1 MAVSDHHIRE
11 ALARYVSGEISLV
24 EFQEWFIPRAWEVL
38 AEGGPAA
45 DVTSD
50 LELLLAE
57 FTNGQWTE
65 RDLREALKQHATVPL
80 GGIVFVSSPAPWMIT
95 TWSQPW
101 IEPTG
106 FFHWF
111 TSAAGAELGN
121 TTVDVRGGATVE
133 TPRISVEQ
141 AA

>member
-1 MAVSDHHIRE
+1 MAVSEHHMRE
-11 ALARYVSGEISLV
+11 ALARYVSGEVSLV
-24 EFQEWFIPRAWEVL
+24 EFQEWFIPRAWDIL

-65 RDLREALKQHATVPL
+65 RDLREALKPHATVPL
-80 GGIVFVSSPAPWMIT
+80 GGIVFVTSPASSVAT

-101 IEPTG
+101 IEPSG
-106 FFHWF
+106 LFRWL
-111 TSAAGAELGN
+111 TSATGAELGN
-121 TTVDVRGGATVE
+121 TTLDVRGHAAVE

>member
-1 MAVSDHHIRE
+1 MAVTEHHIRE
-11 ALARYVSGEISLV
+11 ALARYVSGEVSLV
-24 EFQEWFIPRAWEVL
+24 EFHEWFIPRAWEVL

-45 DVTSD
+45 GVASD

-65 RDLREALKQHATVPL
+65 RDLREALKPHATVPL
-80 GGIVFVSSPAPWMIT
+80 GGIIFVSSPASSVAT

-101 IEPTG
+101 IESTG
-106 FFHWF
+106 LFRWF

-121 TTVDVRGGATVE
+121 TTVDVRGRAAVE

>member
-1 MAVSDHHIRE
+1 MAVSEHHIRE
-11 ALARYVSGEISLV
+11 ALARYVSGEVSLV
-24 EFQEWFIPRAWEVL
+24 EFQDWFIPRAWEVL
-38 AEGGPAA
+38 AEGSSAT
-45 DVTSD
+45 DVTSE

-65 RDLREALKQHATVPL
+65 RDLREALKPHATVPL
-80 GGIVFVSSPAPWMIT
+80 GGIVFVSSPAYSVATI
-95 TWSQPW
+95 WSQPW

-106 FFHWF
+106 LFHWF

-121 TTVDVRGGATVE
+121 TTLDVRGRATIE

-141 AA
+141 AT

>member
-1 MAVSDHHIRE
+1 MAVSEHHIRE
-11 ALARYVSGEISLV
+11 ALSRYVSGEVSLV

-38 AEGGPAA
+38 ADGSPAA
-45 DVTSD
+45 AVTSD

-65 RDLREALKQHATVPL
+65 RDLRETLKPFATVPL
-80 GGIVFVSSPAPWMIT
+80 GGIVFVSSPATAVAT

-101 IEPTG
+101 VEPTG
-106 FFHWF
+106 LFRWF

-121 TTVDVRGGATVE
+121 TTVDVRGSASVE